1 MTEAAS
7 GQEAVSA
14 MPWRRDG
21 EAIVIALKV
30 IPNAR
35 AEVFEGV
42 VLAADG
48 RPRLQLRIKAPPVD
62 GKANKAVLGLLAKR
76 LGCARTAL
84 AIAAGV
90 SARLKRVRWEQPPE
104 DATARLKALLVG
116 KLPG

>member
-1 MTEAAS
+1 MTRAVAGNVAA
-7 GQEAVSA
+7 AA
-14 MPWRRDG
+14 APWRRDG
-21 EAIVIALKV
+21 EAVLLDLKV

-35 AEVFEGV
+35 AEAIEGV
-42 VLAADG
+42 VLDADG

-84 AIAAGV
+84 TIAAGV

-104 DATARLKALLVG
+104 DATARLEALLVG